1 MIELGKVFEDYFSDL
16 QADMVSICLE
26 YVFDKANK
34 IYIYCSFE
42 EGLLSNDFFYNIN
55 GKIVERH
62 KLNDAIVNEESEDDF
77 SYDISVDRQ
86 KAVVKIIN
94 NDIKEMIKLC
104 KQYDREMPT
113 EIKMIYDVKT
123 NKLTAD
129 YKYELVHTND
139 PNKTASSIA
148 RLWFEQ
154 VKKENY

>member
-1 MIELGKVFEDYFSDL
+1 MIELGKVFEDYFSEL